1 MCIFNERVIL
11 PSISR
16 HYKEPDNNN
25 ELPYLYIRDTPWF
38 LRKQIGSTQMS
49 IVLEGR
55 SHIICHGMPVFH
67 KEEILGFIFYLNFN
81 VYELKQTERK
91 KESVTFYY
99 QQIMLSDPWSFSS

>member
-16 HYKEPDNNN
+16 HYKEPDNNK
-25 ELPYLYIRDTPWF
+25 ELHYLYIRDTPWF

-55 SHIICHGMPVFH
+55 SHIICQFFIKRKLWGC
-67 KEEILGFIFYLNFN
+67 IFYFNFN